1 MQTTCPHRRPR
12 PASACSVAASRHVPA
27 GHWSDGGN
35 SCILTPCP
43 LSHSHCRLAA
53 APELR
58 MIYEWQ
64 EGAAWTEGSDSGP
77 GTLLKIYQQRTETV
91 NKPNTCLWK
100 VAGRGFWLIDFF
112 RPYFKNQKLK
122 QVFWGFF
129 VDHRCFCAAANEQN
143 RCVLCQTREL
153 TNLPKSSLLK
163 KLRSLL
169 N

>member
-129 VDHRCFCAAANEQN
+129 VFSTVAFVQLLMNRTDVCYVKHVNWQISQN
-143 RCVLCQTREL
+143 
-153 TNLPKSSLLK
+153 LLYWK
-163 KLRSLL
+163 
-169 N
+169 NYEVY